1 MSKKLRAGKKEKS
14 RVKSIRNMETT
25 PRITH
30 RLLEMRAGLENGG
43 AQAQTQADAA
53 SLTTSNDARSTPAEL
68 ASSPDSPTMTS
79 HLGSPSKASGRPY
92 RSHKYPAC
100 ARCHKRRSRCTVEI
114 PGQACLLC
122 RMHGVTC
129 SSASMAKGDRNGQ
142 GTGFT
147 KRSLISEKDSMDE
160 LSHFVG
166 PIIARDTQVLEQ
178 YLPGGDYHEGRDR
191 RSSTTTTGPVF
202 FPLPPRRPSPSD
214 CNCSRNLPTEL
225 LDQVEPYSDKL
236 ARLFFEEVN
245 PCFPTV
251 DELGVLTRIKDRSM
265 LPHTFLCTLHA
276 ITMFYWDLSPALS
289 PYPKL
294 DQDFAWQVAM
304 SSSFADFSKSDLS
317 TIISIAL
324 NIAGRPSTCVVN
336 NTMNIARLV
345 ALSHSIG
352 LNHDPSQWK
361 MPDEEKRTRQK
372 TWWAVLISDRFYHF
386 AQGTPPH
393 VTNGHYDVPIP
404 SMGLLIEGRTGSVK
418 HVRAAECYTALC
430 HLTEI
435 VGNVLPLIFHIRS
448 GNDTVASEQVSRSE
462 IDLNRWT
469 ENLPAWLHLHDFN
482 NRPAVPGLVNLQ
494 LSYLAVRMLLRRI
507 GWHEITQK
515 EANPHSSWLLGCFE
529 AADEIVRFVTTLQLK
544 DLRGF
549 WLPYNSQ
556 HFTSAVTL
564 LLRCALQT
572 SYEDV
577 RNRCMTSARQLVDF
591 LRKAKEESRWDLA
604 DSSLGPSESILRRIE
619 EALPRTP
626 PLKSRTNSTDA
637 QVPIADY
644 LADPTVLDHSL
655 GNGWQM
661 SIEELFPEIFS
672 DFTDTALFEGL
683 HYDMSLQK
691 PFA

>member
-1 MSKKLRAGKKEKS
+1 MK
-14 RVKSIRNMETT
+14 
-25 PRITH
+25 P
-30 RLLEMRAGLENGG
+30 GLENGG
-43 AQAQTQADAA
+43 AQALAQRAQVDVA
-53 SLTTSNDARSTPAEL
+53 ST
-68 ASSPDSPTMTS
+68 ASSDERRTPTEPANSPDVPTMTS
-79 HLGSPSKASGRPY
+79 HIGSPLKTAGRPY

-100 ARCHKRRSRCTVEI
+100 TRCHKRRSRCTVEI

-122 RMHGVTC
+122 RMHDAPC
-129 SSASMAKGDRNGQ
+129 SSASTAKDDRNGQ
-142 GTGFT
+142 RMGFT
-147 KRSLISEKDSMDE
+147 KRSIVPDKDSMDE

-166 PIIARDTQVLEQ
+166 PIIARDTQVMEQ

-191 RSSTTTTGPVF
+191 KSSVTTTRPVF

-225 LDQVEPYSDKL
+225 LDQLEPFSERL
-236 ARLFFEEVN
+236 AHLFFEEVN
-245 PCFPTV
+245 PCLPTV
-251 DELGVLTRIKDRSM
+251 DESSILMRIKDRSM

-276 ITMFYWDLSPALS
+276 ITMFYWDLSPELS
-289 PYPKL
+289 KYPKP

-304 SSSFADFSKSDLS
+304 SSSFADFAKSDLS

-345 ALSHSIG
+345 SLSHSIG

-361 MPDEEKRTRQK
+361 MPDEEKRARQK

-404 SMGLLIEGRTGSVK
+404 SMELLTHGRSGSVK

-430 HLTEI
+430 RLTEI
-435 VGNVLPLIFHIRS
+435 VGDILPLIFHIRS

-469 ENLPAWLHLHDFN
+469 ENLPGWLDLHNFD
-482 NRPAVPGLVNLQ
+482 NRPTVPGLVNLQ

-507 GWHEITQK
+507 GWHEIVQK
-515 EANPHSSWLLGCFE
+515 ESNPHSSWLLNCFD
-529 AADEIVRFVTTLQLK
+529 AADEIVRFAMSLQPK
-544 DLRGF
+544 DLRSF
-549 WLPYNSQ
+549 WLPFNSQ

-577 RNRCMTSARQLVDF
+577 RHRCMTSARLLVGF
-591 LRKAKEESRWDLA
+591 LRKAKEASSWDLA

-637 QVPIADY
+637 QMLTGDY
-644 LADPTVLDHSL
+644 LADPTLLDQNMG

-672 DFTDTALFEGL
+672 DFTDTALFEGV

-691 PFA
+691 PFV

>member
-1 MSKKLRAGKKEKS
+1 MSKKLKPRTS
-14 RVKSIRNMETT
+14 PRRVLKLKWATGT
-25 PRITH
+25 PRIITH
-30 RLLEMRAGLENGG
+30 RRLQMKEATRRGG
-43 AQAQTQADAA
+43 EHGNSSTA
-53 SLTTSNDARSTPAEL
+53 SNEETPI
-68 ASSPDSPTMTS
+68 SSSQRVTVSDSEIMTS
-79 HLGSPSKASGRPY
+79 HVGTPLKMANARPY
-92 RSHKYPAC
+92 RSHKFPAC

-129 SSASMAKGDRNGQ
+129 SSATAASSEANGHKI
-142 GTGFT
+142 GFVKKPT
-147 KRSLISEKDSMDE
+147 LFERDSIGE

-166 PIIARDTQVLEQ
+166 PTIARDTQVMEQ
-178 YLPGGDYHEGRDR
+178 YLPGGDHLGGRGR
-191 RSSTTTTGPVF
+191 QSSTTGPVF
-202 FPLPPRRPSPSD
+202 YPLPPRRPSPSD
-214 CNCSRNLPTEL
+214 CSCSRNLPNEL
-225 LDQVEPYSDKL
+225 LDQVEPFIDKL
-236 ARLFFEEVN
+236 VRLFFEEVH

-251 DELGVLTRIKDRSM
+251 EEPCILTRFKDRSM

-289 PYPKL
+289 PYAKP

-304 SSSFADFSKSDLS
+304 SSSFADFSKSDLL

-361 MPDEEKRTRQK
+361 MSDEEKRVRQK
-372 TWWAVLISDRFYHF
+372 TWWAVVISDRFYHF

-404 SMGLLIEGRTGSVK
+404 SMELLTQGRTGSVK
-418 HVRAAECYTALC
+418 HIRASECYTALC

-435 VGNVLPLIFHIRS
+435 VGDILPLIFHIRS

-462 IDLNRWT
+462 IDLNRWA
-469 ENLPAWLHLHDFN
+469 ENLPTWLHLHEFN

-507 GWHEITQK
+507 GWHEISQK
-515 EANPHSSWLLGCFE
+515 ESNPHSSWLLGCFE
-529 AADEIVRFVTTLQLK
+529 AANEIVRFVTTLQSK

-577 RNRCMTSARQLVDF
+577 RNRCMTSARALVDF
-591 LRKAKEESRWDLA
+591 LRNAKEESKWDMA
-604 DSSLGPSESILRRIE
+604 DSSLGPSELIFRRIE

-626 PLKSRTNSTDA
+626 PLKSRNQSADSQIPNEDYVANPST
-637 QVPIADY
+637 
-644 LADPTVLDHSL
+644 LDQTL
-655 GNGWQM
+655 DNGWQM

-672 DFTDTALFEGL
+672 DFTDTALFEGP
-683 HYDMSLQK
+683 HFEMSYK
-691 PFA
+691 PFS

>member
-1 MSKKLRAGKKEKS
+1 MSKKLKTRRKEGS
-14 RVKSIRNMETT
+14 RVESTTKNT

-30 RLLEMRAGLENGG
+30 RRLEMKAGLQNGG
-43 AQAQTQADAA
+43 AGAPSSTA
-53 SLTTSNDARSTPAEL
+53 SNDERGTPTEQ
-68 ASSPDSPTMTS
+68 ASSPDVATMTS
-79 HLGSPSKASGRPY
+79 HLGSPLKVAGRPY

-122 RMHGVTC
+122 RMHGVPC
-129 SSASMAKGDRNGQ
+129 SSASTAKDDRNGHRI
-142 GTGFT
+142 GFT
-147 KRSLISEKDSMDE
+147 KRSLVSEKDSVDE

-166 PIIARDTQVLEQ
+166 PIIARDTQVMEQ

-191 RSSTTTTGPVF
+191 QSSITGPVF

-214 CNCSRNLPTEL
+214 CNCSRNLPAEL
-225 LDQVEPYSDKL
+225 LDQVEPFVDKL

-251 DELGVLTRIKDRSM
+251 DESSVMVRIKDRSM

-289 PYPKL
+289 PYPKP

-361 MPDEEKRTRQK
+361 MPDDEKRARQK
-372 TWWAVLISDRFYHF
+372 TWWTVLISDRFYHF

-393 VTNGHYDVPIP
+393 VTNSHYDVPIP
-404 SMGLLIEGRTGSVK
+404 SMDLLTEGRTGSVK

-430 HLTEI
+430 QLTEI
-435 VGNVLPLIFHIRS
+435 VGDILPLIFHIRS

-469 ENLPAWLHLHDFN
+469 ENLPAWLHLHEFN

-507 GWHEITQK
+507 GWHEISQK
-515 EANPHSSWLLGCFE
+515 ESNPHSSWLLGCFE

-577 RNRCMTSARQLVDF
+577 RHRCMTSARLLVDF

-637 QVPIADY
+637 QMSNGGYIAD
-644 LADPTVLDHSL
+644 PSVLDQSL

-672 DFTDTALFEGL
+672 DFTDTALFEGP

-691 PFA
+691 PYV

>member
-1 MSKKLRAGKKEKS
+1 M
-14 RVKSIRNMETT
+14 KSIQSREAT
-25 PRITH
+25 PRISH
-30 RLLEMRAGLENGG
+30 RLLEMNAELENGG
-43 AQAQTQADAA
+43 AQAPAPAQADTA
-53 SLTTSNDARSTPAEL
+53 STIVSNDARSTPAEL
-68 ASSPDSPTMTS
+68 TRSPDALTMTS
-79 HLGSPSKASGRPY
+79 HLGIPLKAAGRPY

-100 ARCHKRRSRCTVEI
+100 ARCHKRRSRCTVEV

-122 RMHGVTC
+122 RMHGVPC
-129 SSASMAKGDRNGQ
+129 SSASTTNGERNGQ
-142 GTGFT
+142 GLSFT

-160 LSHFVG
+160 SSHFVG

-191 RSSTTTTGPVF
+191 RSSTTTTAGPVF

-214 CNCSRNLPTEL
+214 CNCARNLPTEL
-225 LDQVEPYSDKL
+225 LDQVEPYSEKL
-236 ARLFFEEVN
+236 TRLFFEEVN

-251 DELGVLTRIKDRSM
+251 EESVVLASIKGRSM

-304 SSSFADFSKSDLS
+304 SSSFADFSRSDLT

-361 MPDEEKRTRQK
+361 MSGEEKRTRQK

-404 SMGLLIEGRTGSVK
+404 SMELLTEGRTGSVK

-435 VGNVLPLIFHIRS
+435 VGDILPLIFHIRS

-462 IDLNRWT
+462 IDLNRWA
-469 ENLPAWLHLHDFN
+469 ENLPAWLHVHEFN

-507 GWHEITQK
+507 GWHEICQK
-515 EANPHSSWLLGCFE
+515 ESNPHSAWLLGCFE

-577 RNRCMTSARQLVDF
+577 RRRCMTSARQLVNF
-591 LRKAKEESRWDLA
+591 LRKAKEESGWDMA
-604 DSSLGPSESILRRIE
+604 DSSLRPSESILRRIE

-626 PLKSRTNSTDA
+626 PLTSRTNSTDA
-637 QVPIADY
+637 QMPNSEY
-644 LADPTVLDHSL
+644 LTDPTVLDQNM

-672 DFTDTALFEGL
+672 DFTDTALSEGPQ
-683 HYDMSLQK
+683 HDMSLRK